1 MNSTRK
7 IVNYLQHH
15 FKWVAVFFI
24 VFYVVGVTGMLL
36 NETFPVFKK
45 LIPGAILL
53 SVFAL
58 AVFHQ
63 HVQKK
68 ELVLFAAI
76 YILGFLAEM
85 IGVNTGLIFGN
96 YRYGESLGIKL
107 FKTPLIIGINW
118 LLLSYISLSVAT
130 KLKTNAA
137 VQIILASFIMLL
149 YDVIIEQLAPVLDM
163 WSWADNK
170 VPVKNYLAW
179 FVLALLFNA
188 GLQLF
193 NVKTSNKLAPV
204 LLACQLV
211 FFSVLLLTFKLSP

>member
-7 IVNYLQHH
+7 IMDYLQHH
-15 FKWVAVFFI
+15 FKWVAGFFI
-24 VFYVVGVTGMLL
+24 VFYVVGVTGMML

-63 HVQKK
+63 HFQKK
-68 ELVLFAAI
+68 ELALFAAI
-76 YILGFLAEM
+76 YILAFLAEM
-85 IGVNTGLIFGN
+85 IGVNTSLIFGN

-107 FKTPLIIGINW
+107 FNTPLIIGVNW
-118 LLLSYISLSVAT
+118 LLLSYISLSVAA

-137 VQIILASFIMLL
+137 VQIILASFTMLV

-163 WSWADNK
+163 WAWADNK

-179 FVLALLFNA
+179 FVLAFFFNSI
-188 GLQLF
+188 LKIF
-193 NVKTSNKLAPV
+193 NVQTANRLAPV
-204 LLACQLV
+204 ILGCQLV
-211 FFSVLLLTFKLSP
+211 FFIILRIVFKL